1 MQFLLLF
8 FLYEL
13 IDSGM
18 QLNKL
23 LDRLDS
29 FNLLCTLLL
38 FGLDLLRVKL
48 GLLCGSRVV
57 T

>member
-1 MQFLLLF
+1 
-8 FLYEL
+8 
-13 IDSGM
+13 M

-29 FNLLCTLLL
+29 INLLCMLLL
-38 FGLDLLRVKL
+38 FGLDLLLAKL